1 MTKAKLGTAYKDT
14 DFGRDLI
21 ASAKEA
27 LSHKRGELALPT
39 RVVEQL
45 SAARVKKIR
54 KSVAKS
60 TRDFEKRFCIPARTV
75 EGWEQGRPVDL
86 TSRLL
91 LLVIEKDHKAVE
103 RALSAA

>member
-1 MTKAKLGTAYKDT
+1 MAKAKMRTAKKDT
-14 DFGRDLI
+14 DFGNELL
-21 ASAKEA
+21 ASAREA
-27 LSHKRGELALPT
+27 LAHKRGEIALPT
-39 RVVEQL
+39 RVVEPL
-45 SAARVKKIR
+45 SAARVKQIR

-60 TRDFEKRFCIPARTV
+60 TREFEKRFCIPARTV

-91 LLVIEKDHKAVE
+91 LLVIEKNHMAVE